1 MTLVQLFRL
10 VSRHF
15 RALFLCAVLAAS
27 ATFFG
32 IRNDKKQYESF
43 STINTGLV
51 TGYNLENS
59 QGGRVDYGYA
69 NSEIENIL
77 GLFRSRETQEEL
89 ALQLLAGALMLEAPD
104 PDVLSAVSFAELR
117 ELIPMDARREFV
129 APGDTVKTMAHL
141 RRLLDQHGKN
151 AVKNLLESK
160 HELFGLEHLKNIV
173 AKREGNT
180 DMIRI
185 ACTTSDPA
193 ISRNTLRLLT
203 NISIAKHRS
212 IKEGQSTSVLDF
224 FEKSTHES
232 ASVLNGK
239 EDDMLKF
246 MVGNKI
252 INYYEQT
259 RFIAA
264 KKEDL
269 DELYFEE
276 LMKLAAADSSRRNL
290 ETKLEPRVNLPEINR
305 SLLSQREQLA
315 GVSSR
320 LAALEIGSATDSLD
334 DVRAKTESTASANA
348 LLKQAETLKKGL
360 RQNTEAMF
368 AVNRTPEGLETKNL
382 LGRWLDQW
390 LDVEQTLA
398 RLAVLRDRKGEFD
411 RIYDRFAPWG
421 SKMKRI
427 EREIDVAERAYLEN
441 LHAYNQARLHKQNML
456 MATNLRVMDA
466 PFFPEKP
473 KPSKLITLVFLA
485 GLSGFLLVLGAVIA
499 LEFMDNT
506 LHDPERAA
514 ETTGLELATAFPRLP
529 KDWQHNRS
537 IDYPF
542 LMQRATGQLLQHLKL
557 ALREQCVSHRP
568 ASILLLSAREGEG
581 KTQLTG
587 MAIEQLRTAGERVL
601 WLRPAGNPE
610 ENTAHP
616 DDLFFEVDHNFFEK
630 QTEHDLLGKAISETD
645 LLAYDYVFT
654 EIPAVMSNTYPA
666 DYLAASDVALFFAR
680 ANRIWNRADTRALG
694 TLNRVLARPCNL
706 VLNLVRPDDLE
717 NTIGEIPKR
726 RSAFFA
732 KG

>member
-1 MTLVQLFRL
+1 MTLVQLYRL
-10 VSRHF
+10 AGRHF
-15 RALFLCAVLAAS
+15 RTLFLCAVLAAS

-89 ALQLLAGALMLEAPD
+89 ALQLLAGALMLESPD
-104 PDVLSAVSFAELR
+104 PDVLSTVSFTELR
-117 ELIPMDARREFV
+117 ELIPPDARREFV
-129 APGDTVKTMAHL
+129 VPGDTAKTMANL
-141 RRLLDQHGKN
+141 RGLLEQHGKN

-193 ISRNTLRLLT
+193 VSRNTLLLLT

-224 FEKSTHES
+224 FEKSTQES
-232 ASVLNGK
+232 ASELDGK

-320 LAALEIGSATDSLD
+320 LAALEIGSATDSLA
-334 DVRAKTESTASANA
+334 DVRAKTQSIASSNA

-368 AVNRTPEGLETKNL
+368 AVNRTPEGLETQNL

-485 GLSGFLLVLGAVIA
+485 GLSGFLLVLAAVIA

-529 KDWQHNRS
+529 NNWQENRS
-537 IDYPF
+537 VNYPF

-557 ALREQCVSHRP
+557 TLREQGISHRP
-568 ASILLLSAREGEG
+568 ARVLLLSAREGEG
-581 KTQLTG
+581 KTQLSG

-601 WLRPAGNPE
+601 WLRPAGNSE

-616 DDLFFEVDHNFFEK
+616 DDRFFKVDHTFFEK
-630 QTEHDLLGKAISETD
+630 QTEHDLLGKAMSETD
-645 LLAYDYVFT
+645 LPQYDYIFT
-654 EIPAVMSNTYPA
+654 EIPAVMTNTYPA
-666 DYLAASDVALFFAR
+666 DYLATSDFAFFFAR
-680 ANRIWNRADTRALG
+680 ANRVWNQADTRALT

-726 RSAFFA
+726 RFAFFNRD
-732 KG
+732 